1 MEQVEC
7 IVVGGGLA
15 GLSAAYGLASA
26 GAEVMVLERGDYSGA
41 KNVTGGRLYVKP
53 IRRFYPE
60 LWDEA
65 PYERPVARELVTMM
79 ADGAHTT
86 VEIASDR
93 FTAEQP
99 QSYTVLRAKLDQWL
113 AEKVGEKGAMVVPN
127 MKVDELLRKDG
138 KVIGIRAGEDEI
150 GAQVV
155 IVAEGVLR
163 LLSSKAG
170 LAAEPQAKH
179 HAVGYKE
186 VIELPAGVI
195 EDRWR
200 LNPGEGAAHLFM
212 GDCTR
217 GMMGG
222 AFLYTNKE
230 SISLGMVVGME
241 DMRRRRDGTESWQ
254 LLDEF
259 KELPQIKP
267 LVAGGTVAEYSAHAV
282 PEGGISQVPTARRR
296 RLRGRRRHRRAEP
309 QRPRDGAR
317 HGLRH
322 RQRLLRRAGGAQGA
336 GGRGLLGRR
345 PRLLRSLAARQLRAS
360 RPRDGALDPER
371 HGEPAPVHA
380 LPPGHRPPAGERLHH
395 RRPAAGR
402 PRQEGLAGR
411 EARLHQRGD
420 HQGRLVDAE
429 DLRGGAMPMKIDA
442 KLGLDVFK
450 LDKEPHI
457 VIDTEVCKAVCKD
470 EACVYVCPADLYERD
485 DQGRMTVNW
494 EGCLECGTCMICC
507 DHRALTWT
515 YPRGQFGVQ
524 YRMS

>member
-99 QSYTVLRAKLDQWL
+99 QSYTVLRARLDQWL
-113 AEKVGEKGAMVVPN
+113 AEKVGDKGAMVVPN

-138 KVIGIRAGEDEI
+138 KVIGIRAGDDEI

-170 LAAEPQAKH
+170 LASEPQAKH

-195 EDRWR
+195 EDRWH
-200 LNPGEGAAHLFM
+200 LNPGEGAAQLFM

-259 KELPQIKP
+259 KELPQIRP
-267 LVAGGTVAEYSAHAV
+267 LVAGGTVAEYSAHSV
-282 PEGGISQVPTARRR
+282 PEGGISQVPKLAGDGYVVAGDTAGLSLNALVTVRGMDFAIASGYFAAQAVLKAKEAGDFSAAGLASYEASLRDSFVLRDLETARSIPNVMENP
-296 RLRGRRRHRRAEP
+296 RLFTHYPMAIGRLLESVYTIDDQP
-309 QRPRDGAR
+309 QAGIVKKAWRGAR
-317 HGLRH
+317 
-322 RQRLLRRAGGAQGA
+322 
-336 GGRGLLGRR
+336 
-345 PRLLRSLAARQLRAS
+345 
-360 RPRDGALDPER
+360 RDFMNVAT
-371 HGEPAPVHA
+371 VK
-380 LPPGHRPPAGERLHH
+380 
-395 RRPAAGR
+395 
-402 PRQEGLAGR
+402 
-411 EARLHQRGD
+411 
-420 HQGRLVDAE
+420 DAWSM
-429 DLRGGAMPMKIDA
+429 RKI
-442 KLGLDVFK
+442 
-450 LDKEPHI
+450 
-457 VIDTEVCKAVCKD
+457 
-470 EACVYVCPADLYERD
+470 
-485 DQGRMTVNW
+485 
-494 EGCLECGTCMICC
+494 
-507 DHRALTWT
+507 
-515 YPRGQFGVQ
+515 
-524 YRMS
+524 

>member
-99 QSYTVLRAKLDQWL
+99 QSYTVLRARLDQWL

-138 KVIGIRAGEDEI
+138 KVIGIRAGDDEI

-170 LAAEPQAKH
+170 LASEPQAKH

-195 EDRWR
+195 EDRWH
-200 LNPGEGAAHLFM
+200 LNPGDGAAQLFM
-212 GDCTR
+212 GDCTK

-259 KELPQIKP
+259 KELPQIRP
-267 LVAGGTVAEYSAHAV
+267 LVAGGTVAEYSAHSV
-282 PEGGISQVPTARRR
+282 PEGGISQVPKLAGDGYVVAGDTAGLSLNALVTVRGMDFAIASGYFAAQAVLKAKEAGDFSAAGLASYEASLRDSFVLRDLETARSIPSVMENP
-296 RLRGRRRHRRAEP
+296 RLFTHYPMAIGRLLESVYTIDDQP
-309 QRPRDGAR
+309 QAGIVKKAWRGAR
-317 HGLRH
+317 
-322 RQRLLRRAGGAQGA
+322 
-336 GGRGLLGRR
+336 
-345 PRLLRSLAARQLRAS
+345 
-360 RPRDGALDPER
+360 RDFMNVAT
-371 HGEPAPVHA
+371 VK
-380 LPPGHRPPAGERLHH
+380 
-395 RRPAAGR
+395 
-402 PRQEGLAGR
+402 
-411 EARLHQRGD
+411 
-420 HQGRLVDAE
+420 DAWSM
-429 DLRGGAMPMKIDA
+429 RKI
-442 KLGLDVFK
+442 
-450 LDKEPHI
+450 
-457 VIDTEVCKAVCKD
+457 
-470 EACVYVCPADLYERD
+470 
-485 DQGRMTVNW
+485 
-494 EGCLECGTCMICC
+494 
-507 DHRALTWT
+507 
-515 YPRGQFGVQ
+515 
-524 YRMS
+524 

>member
-99 QSYTVLRAKLDQWL
+99 QSYTVLRARLDQWL

-138 KVIGIRAGEDEI
+138 KVIGIRAGDDEI

-170 LAAEPQAKH
+170 LASEPQAKH

-195 EDRWR
+195 EDRWH
-200 LNPGEGAAHLFM
+200 LNPGEGAAQLFM

-254 LLDEF
+254 LVDEF
-259 KELPQIKP
+259 KELPQIRP
-267 LVAGGTVAEYSAHAV
+267 LVAGGTVAEYSAHSV
-282 PEGGISQVPTARRR
+282 PEGGISQVPKLAGDGYVVAGDTAGLSLNALVTVRGMDFAIASGYFAAQAVLKAKEAGDFSAAGLASYEASLRDSFVLRDLETARSIPNVMENP
-296 RLRGRRRHRRAEP
+296 RLFTHYPMAIGRLLESVYTIDDQP
-309 QRPRDGAR
+309 QAGIVKKAWRGAR
-317 HGLRH
+317 
-322 RQRLLRRAGGAQGA
+322 
-336 GGRGLLGRR
+336 
-345 PRLLRSLAARQLRAS
+345 
-360 RPRDGALDPER
+360 RDFMNVAT
-371 HGEPAPVHA
+371 VK
-380 LPPGHRPPAGERLHH
+380 
-395 RRPAAGR
+395 
-402 PRQEGLAGR
+402 
-411 EARLHQRGD
+411 
-420 HQGRLVDAE
+420 DAWSM
-429 DLRGGAMPMKIDA
+429 RKI
-442 KLGLDVFK
+442 
-450 LDKEPHI
+450 
-457 VIDTEVCKAVCKD
+457 
-470 EACVYVCPADLYERD
+470 
-485 DQGRMTVNW
+485 
-494 EGCLECGTCMICC
+494 
-507 DHRALTWT
+507 
-515 YPRGQFGVQ
+515 
-524 YRMS
+524 

>member
-93 FTAEQP
+93 FTAGQP
-99 QSYTVLRAKLDQWL
+99 QSYTVLRARLDQWL

-150 GAQVV
+150 GASVV

-170 LAAEPQAKH
+170 LASEPQAKH

-212 GDCTR
+212 GDCTK

-230 SISLGMVVGME
+230 SISLGMVVGLE
-241 DMRRRRDGTESWQ
+241 DLRRRRDGTESWQ
-254 LLDEF
+254 LLDEI
-259 KELPQIKP
+259 KELPQIRP
-267 LVAGGTVAEYSAHAV
+267 LVAGGTVAEYSAHSI
-282 PEGGISQVPTARRR
+282 PEGGISQVPTLAGDGYVVAGDTAGLSLNALVTVRGMDFAIASGYFAAQAVLKAKEAGDFSAAGLASYEASLRDSFVLRDLETARSIPNVMENP
-296 RLRGRRRHRRAEP
+296 RLFTHYPKAIG
-309 QRPRDGAR
+309 
-317 HGLRH
+317 
-322 RQRLLRRAGGAQGA
+322 RLLE
-336 GGRGLLGRR
+336 
-345 PRLLRSLAARQLRAS
+345 S
-360 RPRDGALDPER
+360 
-371 HGEPAPVHA
+371 
-380 LPPGHRPPAGERLHH
+380 
-395 RRPAAGR
+395 
-402 PRQEGLAGR
+402 
-411 EARLHQRGD
+411 
-420 HQGRLVDAE
+420 
-429 DLRGGAMPMKIDA
+429 
-442 KLGLDVFK
+442 
-450 LDKEPHI
+450 
-457 VIDTEVCKAVCKD
+457 
-470 EACVYVCPADLYERD
+470 VYTID
-485 DQGRMTVNW
+485 DQPQAGIVKKAWRGAKRDFMNVATVKDAW
-494 EGCLECGTCMICC
+494 SMRKI
-507 DHRALTWT
+507 
-515 YPRGQFGVQ
+515 
-524 YRMS
+524 